1 MEVKVKLFGDLREGR
16 FAENSTQLEDNSRVI
31 DVIKKHNLPIEH
43 VAICMVNSQQAE
55 FGQILQNQDTVAF
68 SPPVGGM

>member
-16 FAENSTQLEDNSRVI
+16 FKEEKTQLEENSRVI
-31 DVIKKHNLPIEH
+31 DIINKHNLPLEN
-43 VAICMVNSQQAE
+43 VAICMVNSQVAE
-55 FGQILQNQDTVAF
+55 FGQELKNQDIVAF

>member
-1 MEVKVKLFGDLREGR
+1 MEVNVKLFGDLREGR
-16 FAENSTQLEDNSRVI
+16 FEEKTTQLVENSRVI
-31 DVIKKHNLPIEH
+31 DVIKKHNLPLED
-43 VAICMVNSQQAE
+43 VAICMVNSRQAE

>member
-1 MEVKVKLFGDLREGR
+1 MEVNVKLFGDLREGR
-16 FAENSTQLEDNSRVI
+16 FEERTTQLGENSRVI
-31 DVIKKHNLPIEH
+31 DVIKKHNLPLED
-43 VAICMVNSQQAE
+43 VAICMVNSRQAE

>member
-16 FAENSTQLEDNSRVI
+16 FEEQQTQLQENGRVV
-31 DVIKKHNLPIEH
+31 DLMNKHNLPQEK
-43 VAICMVNSQQAE
+43 VAICMVNNCVVGFDQM
-55 FGQILQNQDTVAF
+55 LQNQDTVAF

>member
-16 FAENSTQLEDNSRVI
+16 FEQELTQLEDNSRVI
-31 DVIKKHNLPIEH
+31 DIINKHNLPLEK
-43 VAICMVNSQQAE
+43 VAICMVNSCAAE
-55 FGQILQNQDTVAF
+55 LDQVLTNEDTVAF